1 MCYLF
6 ITNVSR
12 NGKKIYWGKIS
23 HKKCWEQIVKIM
35 KDKGY
40 NITGPQCSSKLRSL
54 KKTYKSIKD
63 HNAKSGNERRI
74 WQHYEIME
82 EIFSKKAWCNPV
94 TLASSTGL
102 SVKNT
107 DNENSTASSSEMS
120 YTSDLSLL
128 NDDLVNKEN
137 ISSNTKTSR
146 QSTTGLLQKRL
157 AQKETHEQK
166 RQKRHEQRMEMEQK
180 LIDTLAQYL
189 NK

>member
-74 WQHYEIME
+74 WQHYEVRNN
-82 EIFSKKAWCNPV
+82 FS
-94 TLASSTGL
+94 
-102 SVKNT
+102 
-107 DNENSTASSSEMS
+107 
-120 YTSDLSLL
+120 
-128 NDDLVNKEN
+128 
-137 ISSNTKTSR
+137 
-146 QSTTGLLQKRL
+146 
-157 AQKETHEQK
+157 
-166 RQKRHEQRMEMEQK
+166 
-180 LIDTLAQYL
+180 
-189 NK
+189 